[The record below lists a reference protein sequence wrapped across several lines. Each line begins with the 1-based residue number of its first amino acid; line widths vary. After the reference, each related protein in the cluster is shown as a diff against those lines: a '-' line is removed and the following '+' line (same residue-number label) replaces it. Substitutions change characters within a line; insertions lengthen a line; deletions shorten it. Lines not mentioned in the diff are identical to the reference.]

1 MTKVRRFVADLAMTG
16 ISFKEIKVLQ
26 EKRWGDLA
34 LKKTQLYA
42 IIKNVKAGKKPY
54 DQRALNS
61 KKTKRTAD
69 SVASVAA
76 AIEEDRYFSV
86 RSLSSVTGLSVTTI
100 HCILTKDLGLVKKS
114 ARWIP
119 KILSDDQKKAR
130 VERCD
135 EFCDSSG
142 GGLSPSWTV

>member
-1 MTKVRRFVADLAMTG
+1 MTKVRRFVVDLTMTG

-26 EKRWGDLA
+26 EKRSGDLA

-42 IIKNVKAGKKPY
+42 IIKNVKAGKNPY

-76 AIEEDRYFSV
+76 AIEEDRHFSV

-100 HCILTKDLGLVKKS
+100 HRILTKDLGLVKKS

-130 VERCD
+130 VEGG
-135 EFCDSSG
+135 SSG
-142 GGLSPSWTV
+142 VGLSPSWTI